1 MRPFDYATPWVEESG
16 ARIVA
21 RNVRKSVS
29 ALAGSCTATRRST
42 WPSARRACASARR
55 STWAG
60 SAAWARRS
68 VRARSSTSWA
78 AWATLVV
85 APDTAKRPVWEAE
98 LARFLPH
105 VEAIVLG
112 NTTAQ
117 RGRALGHARQLSDAG
132 LPFVLVVHYEAL
144 AVIAGKG
151 KTAKGAPRSAS
162 AGPSSGS
169 ARTCS

>member
-1 MRPFDYATPWVEESG
+1 MGRGVGRADRG
-16 ARIVA
+16 AQRAQERERAGWKLHRYQEVDLA
-21 RNVRKSVS
+21 FGAACLREREAFYMGWERGLGKTLGTC
-29 ALAGSCTATRRST
+29 ALIDELGCM
-42 WPSARRACASARR
+42 
-55 STWAG
+55 
-60 SAAWARRS
+60 
-68 VRARSSTSWA
+68 
-78 AWATLVV
+78 ATLVV